1 MRVIDYRLDS
11 GEQAMTITYSLPP
24 TKTSS
29 SRCNR
34 NQQIEYI
41 HDFETTA
48 EQKSQRAW
56 AKEHGI
62 PRSTLQYWH
71 NRHQQA
77 QADPAAAFF
86 ESQPGLECLHR
97 IVVAAQFVITQLAG
111 GSVRHCSTFLQLS
124 QLDRFAAPSVGSQ
137 HKSIVAME
145 QAICDFGLAERARL
159 APQMPHRNLILAE
172 DETFHPDVCLVA
184 IDTAARYIVLERYT
198 EDRKAETWNHAVNEA
213 LEGLNV
219 SVIQCVSDQ
228 ATALVCHIEKGLG
241 VHQAPDLFHV
251 QHELCKATSLALA
264 RQTKDAQEALEKGE
278 QADKEQL
285 QQSLNEAESRQQRAK
300 AATRGLSVD
309 YHPVDWQTGELKN
322 AEELSHQ
329 LEQRLDE
336 AAKVATEAG
345 LSEKSHKR
353 IRKAR
358 RVVPKMVKTFLF
370 FMRLMGLRLGELGL
384 DARQSHRFCRH
395 LFAGRY
401 LEAVAKRQKKAED
414 RKTLQARAE
423 GILRGW
429 YGRDGPA
436 HELGEERQRQLEQV
450 AEECV
455 QMFARASSLTEG
467 RNAELRR
474 HHRNSHRL
482 SNRKLGALTVVRNF
496 FVRGR
501 DQSSAAERFFGQKP
515 RDLFEHL
522 IESLEVPKRPAKRR
536 N

>member
-1 MRVIDYRLDS
+1 
-11 GEQAMTITYSLPP
+11 MTLTYSVPP
-24 TKTSS
+24 NEA
-29 SRCNR
+29 SRPRCDR
-34 NQQIEYI
+34 RQIAEYI
-41 HDFETTA
+41 HKFNESA
-48 EQKSQRAW
+48 EQQSQRAW
-56 AKEHGI
+56 AKEHDL
-62 PRSTLQYWH
+62 PRSTFQYWH
-71 NRHQQA
+71 NHHQQA
-77 QADPAAAFF
+77 QADPVASFF

-111 GSVRHCSTFLQLS
+111 GSVRHCSAFLRLS

-137 HKSIVAME
+137 HKSIAAME

-159 APQMPHRNLILAE
+159 APQMPHRQLILAE
-172 DETFHPDVCLVA
+172 DETFHPKVCLVA
-184 IDTAARYIVLERYT
+184 IDTTARYIVLERYT
-198 EDRKAETWNHAVNEA
+198 EDRKAETWNNAVNEA

-228 ATALVCHIEKGLG
+228 ASALVCHIEKGLG

-278 QADKEQL
+278 QADKERL

-309 YHPVDWQTGELKN
+309 YHPVDWQTGELKS
-322 AEELSHQ
+322 AKELGDQ

-336 AAKVATEAG
+336 AENVAKEAG
-345 LSEKSHKR
+345 LSEKSRKR

-358 RVVPKMVKTFLF
+358 RVLPKMVKTLLF
-370 FMRLMGLRLGELGL
+370 FMKLMGLRLGELGL
-384 DARQSHRFCRH
+384 DAQQSHRFCRY

-401 LEAVAKRQKKAED
+401 LESVAKRQRKAED
-414 RKTLQARAE
+414 RKTMLARAE
-423 GILRGW
+423 GLLRCW

-436 HELGEERQRQLEQV
+436 HELDEERQRQLEQV
-450 AEECV
+450 AAECV
-455 QMFARASSLTEG
+455 QMFVRASSLTEG
-467 RNAELRR
+467 RNGDLRR

-482 SNRKLGALTVVRNF
+482 SRRKLGALTVVRNF
-496 FVRGR
+496 FVKGE

-522 IESLEVPKRPAKRR
+522 VESLEVPKRPASRR

>member
-1 MRVIDYRLDS
+1 
-11 GEQAMTITYSLPP
+11 MTITYSLPP
-24 TKTSS
+24 AETS
-29 SRCNR
+29 RAR
-34 NQQIEYI
+34 YDRKQTIEHV
-41 HDFETTA
+41 HDFDTTA
-48 EQKSQRAW
+48 EQQSQRAW
-56 AKEHGI
+56 AREHGI
-62 PRSTLQYWH
+62 PRTTLQYWH
-71 NRHQQA
+71 HRHQQA
-77 QADPAAAFF
+77 QLDPVAAFF
-86 ESQPGLECLHR
+86 ESQAGLECLHR

-111 GSVRHCSTFLQLS
+111 GSVGHCSTFLRLS
-124 QLDRFAAPSVGSQ
+124 QLDRFAASSVGSQ

-172 DETFHPDVCLVA
+172 DETFHPEVCLVA
-184 IDTAARYIVLERYT
+184 IDTSYRYIFLERYA
-198 EDRKAETWNHAVNEA
+198 EDRKAETWNEAINEA

-228 ATALVCHIEKGLG
+228 AKALVCHIEKGLG

-278 QADKEQL
+278 QAQKGLL
-285 QQSLNEAESRQQRAK
+285 QQRLEQAESRQQRAK

-309 YHPVDWQTGELKN
+309 YHPVDWQTGELKS

-336 AAKVATEAG
+336 AAKVAKEAG
-345 LSEKSHKR
+345 LSEKAHKR

-358 RVVPKMVKTFLF
+358 RVLPKMVATFLF
-370 FMRLMGLRLGELGL
+370 FMRLMGLRLAELGL
-384 DARQSHRFCRH
+384 DAQQSHRFCRY

-401 LEAVAKRQKKAED
+401 LESVAKRQKKSED
-414 RKTLQARAE
+414 RKTMMARAE
-423 GILRGW
+423 GLLRGW

-436 HELGEERQRQLEQV
+436 DELDEERRRQLEQV

-482 SNRKLGALTVVRNF
+482 SKRKLGALTVVRNF

-522 IESLEVPKRPAKRR
+522 VESLDMPKRPAERR
-536 N
+536 S